1 MTESDRPFGP
11 DPTEIWS
18 RWYEAGTRM
27 WSDLLQGGSER
38 YVDPWGLYRQWFE
51 SVERM
56 RERPAE
62 RNGVGRSGSD
72 ELQEAW
78 SRWVEAAIDSWQ
90 RSAQFGMDVAGLMPR
105 WLKALRQAQ
114 ENLLRVEDPPRD
126 PMQFMA
132 QWYNATSGPLAEFV
146 QDVIE
151 REEFLEPASQ
161 YLRSYAGLYRLF
173 RRNAEEYLRTM
184 QLPTRSDISRVASLV
199 VALEEK
205 VDRIEETFEDFEYR
219 SAKPATEE
227 RVALLEERLG
237 RVEEKLD
244 RLLRE
249 VGERPAETAV
259 RATEAA
265 RREAAERGVD
275 LSGVEGTGEGGRIT
289 VEDVRRKGES

>member
-1 MTESDRPFGP
+1 
-11 DPTEIWS
+11 
-18 RWYEAGTRM
+18 M
-27 WSDLLQGGSER
+27 WTDLLQGGPER

-56 RERPAE
+56 RERPAQK
-62 RNGVGRSGSD
+62 NGAAGGSAPD
-72 ELQEAW
+72 ELREAW
-78 SRWVEAAIDSWQ
+78 SRWVEAAVDSWQ
-90 RSAQFGMDVAGLMPR
+90 RSAQVGMEMAGLAPR
-105 WLKALRQAQ
+105 WLRALQQAQ
-114 ENLLRVEDPPRD
+114 ENLLRVENPPRD

-173 RRNAEEYLRTM
+173 RRSAEEYLRTM

-205 VDRIEETFEDFEYR
+205 VDRLDEAFEDFEYR
-219 SAKPATEE
+219 SARPATEE
-227 RVALLEERLG
+227 RVAALEERLG
-237 RVEEKLD
+237 RVEEKVD
-244 RLLRE
+244 RLLRALE
-249 VGERPAETAV
+249 GGPAGGT

-275 LSGVEGTGEGGRIT
+275 LSRVEGTGEGGRIT

>member
-1 MTESDRPFGP
+1 MTESRRPSGP
-11 DPTEIWS
+11 DPAEIWS
-18 RWYEAGTRM
+18 RWYEAGTKM
-27 WSDLLQGGSER
+27 WTDLLQGGPER
-38 YVDPWGLYRQWFE
+38 FIDPWSLYRQWFE
-51 SVERM
+51 SMERM
-56 RERPAE
+56 RERPPE
-62 RNGVGRSGSD
+62 RNGTGAGGAE
-72 ELQEAW
+72 ELREAW
-78 SRWVEAAIDSWQ
+78 NRWVEAAIDSWQ
-90 RSAQFGMDVAGLMPR
+90 RSAQLGMDMAGLAPR
-105 WLKALRQAQ
+105 WLKALQQAQ
-114 ENLLRVEDPPRD
+114 ENLLRVKEPPRD

-151 REEFLEPASQ
+151 REEFLEPASR
-161 YLRSYAGLYRLF
+161 YLRSYASLYRLF

-219 SAKPATEE
+219 SARPATEE
-227 RVALLEERLG
+227 RVAELEERLG

-244 RLLRE
+244 RLLGAVE
-249 VGERPAETAV
+249 KGPGGAV

-265 RREAAERGVD
+265 RREAAERGLD
-275 LSGVEGTGEGGRIT
+275 LSQVEGSGEGGRIT